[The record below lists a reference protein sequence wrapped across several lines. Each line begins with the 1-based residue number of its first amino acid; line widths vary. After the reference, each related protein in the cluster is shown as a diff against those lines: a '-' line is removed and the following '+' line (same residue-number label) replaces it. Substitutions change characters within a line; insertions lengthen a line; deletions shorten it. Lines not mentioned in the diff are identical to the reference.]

1 LLHPKPLTPF
11 SERTICNIETALPFG
26 SFNCMNA
33 WCRWWLLLL
42 VISPLVCAETSPPDP
57 DLPDGDQDL
66 AVAQSAYAAATDEPS
81 ALRALSTIVNLHR
94 RRGDYTEGLAG
105 ADEGLARAR
114 AIRDVALQV
123 EFLYLQGRIYWNLT
137 DYPRS
142 LEIHLEELVL
152 ARQLGDPFLLART
165 HGGLGLTYQRYE
177 RDEDALHHFH
187 LGLTEAARA
196 TDNRMRGSLLN
207 SLGNYHLTRGELERA
222 VELYEEALTIR
233 VASGNSRAIAETLTN
248 LGLAAD
254 ARGDHLSALD
264 YLRRALV
271 TFEALKYRRY
281 IANTHRRMG
290 RVLRNAGRMEDSLA
304 NIAAAER
311 YAATLESDDVLADI
325 LYELALTQEAKGDLN
340 AALATQRRHA
350 TLREQLRNAEDR
362 RRMSELRARY
372 GAEQK
377 ELEIQLLRQEQA
389 LLAAEQ
395 SRRRSRQIALISSLG
410 GGITLLAALSFFQL
424 LRLRGERRLRRATE
438 DARRRAE
445 TAEQVK
451 SQLLRMAS
459 HDLKVPLQALH
470 ATAGFIADQ
479 SEDASGVR
487 RRARDMQS
495 DTARMQTLVRDFL
508 EISAVEQGHLHLHPT
523 RVDLPAIACE
533 TAAVLRPLALR
544 RQQQLTAHPPAGV
557 LPHVRAD
564 APRLRQVF
572 ENLIGNA
579 LKYTQDGGEI
589 SVLFG
594 MQGPWVFAEV
604 RDNGPG
610 LKAADFARIF
620 DPSLSSTSAEGSNG
634 LGLMIVRELLNLQG
648 GRLEVQSQPGQGA
661 VFRVLFP
668 VA

>member
-1 LLHPKPLTPF
+1 
-11 SERTICNIETALPFG
+11 
-26 SFNCMNA
+26 MNA

-42 VISPLVCAETSPPDP
+42 VVSPLVWAETTPPDP
-57 DLPDGDQDL
+57 ELPDGDQDL
-66 AVAQSAYAAATDEPS
+66 AVAQSTYATATDELS

-222 VELYEEALTIR
+222 VELYEEALIIR

-254 ARGDHLSALD
+254 ARGDHGSALD

-271 TFEALKYRRY
+271 TFEALKYRRS
-281 IANTHRRMG
+281 IANTHRRLG
-290 RVLRNAGRMEDSLA
+290 RVLRNAGHMEDSLA
-304 NIAAAER
+304 SIAAAER
-311 YAATLESDDVLADI
+311 FAATLESDDVLADI
-325 LYELALTQEAKGDLN
+325 LQELALTQEARGDLT
-340 AALATQRRHA
+340 AALASQRQHA

-438 DARRRAE
+438 DARQRAE

-470 ATAGFIADQ
+470 ATAGLIADQ
-479 SEDASGVR
+479 AEDASGVR

-508 EISAVEQGHLHLHPT
+508 EISAVEQGHLHLHPSS
-523 RVDLPAIACE
+523 VDLSAIACE

-544 RQQQLTAHPPAGV
+544 RQQQLTAHPPPGI
-557 LPHVRAD
+557 LPPVRAD

-579 LKYTQDGGEI
+579 LKYTQDGGEV
-589 SVLFG
+589 SVHFG
-594 MQGPWVFAEV
+594 MQGPWVFSEV

-620 DPSLSSTSAEGSNG
+620 DPSLPSPSAEGSNG